1 MAAGAGHRVTIQ
13 QRIDAVESAL
23 QRREGADEPLDS
35 AARPAPGFDNELS
48 RLAHELLERVF
59 GHRQQPMEEAL
70 AEVFDAV

>member
-1 MAAGAGHRVTIQ
+1 MAAAAGCRVNIQ

-23 QRREGADEPLDS
+23 QRRLGADEPLNN
-35 AARPAPGFDNELS
+35 AARPVPGFDAELS